1 MAAEPNL
8 YWNLRRYR
16 SRNYSKARDLTQ
28 FCLSNDFK
36 PHSQKGGGERF
47 RILIST
53 CDDLP
58 MSAESQLRQLQM
70 QDDASLRADVR
81 ALGELLGQSLIRQ
94 EGKALFDLVE
104 RVRAAVRSGSAEA
117 ELKSVNV
124 EQAEQLVRAF
134 STYFH
139 LANVAEQV
147 HRSRVLAKEREESG
161 SWIAQ
166 AIGKIEKARESGY
179 EFTVDDLKNWLDG
192 FSVRPVFTAHPT
204 EASRRSVLNK
214 LALISDL
221 LETANSKRKES
232 RLSEAIDLLWQT
244 DELRVERPLVID
256 EAVNA
261 LYYLDDL
268 FRFTIPEVLEEFAN
282 EISKLGVEI
291 PPNAK
296 PLSFGTW
303 IGGDRDGNPN
313 VTPDVTRETIVVQ
326 VGHAIRV
333 ITEAMSKLR
342 QSLSVSTRIIE
353 VSDELR
359 ESVEKDLANIPEF
372 EPRYR
377 RLNAREPYR
386 LKTTA
391 IVHKLELTRK
401 RHAAGAPHVPGRDY
415 DNTQELLDDLYV
427 MRDSLLRNRGEL
439 IAHGELERVIR
450 VVNAF
455 GLIHATM
462 DVREHSQMHHAAIS
476 NFGIDSNYPN
486 LSPEQRFDILIS
498 ELSTSALRAPK
509 GLDTQSA
516 KTLDTFKAIHEL
528 ITQFGPE
535 VIETYIIS
543 MTKSPADV
551 IAAVVLAK
559 EAGLIDI
566 QNNVAKIGFVP
577 LLETVAELRAAD
589 SILDKLLSNP
599 IYRKLISLRDD
610 VQEVMLGYSDS
621 NKDAGIA
628 TSQWEIHQA
637 QRRLRDTAMKYG
649 VKLRLF
655 HGRGGSVGRGGGPT
669 YDALIALPWGSLDGQ
684 IKMTEQ
690 GEVISDKYS
699 IPMLARE
706 NVELTLAAALEATV
720 LNRGPRQPKEALTK
734 WNDCM
739 ETISENAFQ
748 RYRGLVTHPDLPSYF
763 YASTPVEQLGDMFLG
778 SRPSRRQGANDGIEN
793 LRAIPWVFGWTQSRQ
808 IVPGWYGVGS
818 GLKAARESGKASVL
832 KEMLSD
838 WHFFK
843 TFISNVEMTMA
854 KTDMKMAE
862 HYVKTLVPVELHH
875 FFHDIKAEFELT
887 SREINELRGND
898 NLLGDQPLLART
910 LQIRDQYLAPLHMM
924 QVNLL
929 ERVRQA
935 GESSDPSLRRA
946 LLLTINGVALGLR
959 NTG

>member
-1 MAAEPNL
+1 
-8 YWNLRRYR
+8 
-16 SRNYSKARDLTQ
+16 
-28 FCLSNDFK
+28 
-36 PHSQKGGGERF
+36 
-47 RILIST
+47 
-53 CDDLP
+53 
-58 MSAESQLRQLQM
+58 MSAESQLRELQQ

-81 ALGELLGQSLIRQ
+81 ALGEILGQSLVRQ
-94 EGKALFDLVE
+94 EGRPLLDLVE
-104 RVRAAVRSGSAEA
+104 KVRAAVRAGGGEA
-117 ELKSVNV
+117 ELKEATV
-124 EQAEQLVRAF
+124 EEAVQLVRAF

-147 HRSRVLAKEREESG
+147 HRSRVLSKEREQSG

-166 AIGKIEKARESGY
+166 AVDKIQQAQDAGQEIKE
-179 EFTVDDLKNWLDG
+179 EDLKSWLDD

-204 EASRRSVLNK
+204 EASRRSVLSK
-214 LALISDL
+214 LAQISDL
-221 LETANSKRKES
+221 LDSPKNKTREL
-232 RLSEAIDLLWQT
+232 RLSEAVDLLWQT

-268 FRFTIPEVLEEFAN
+268 FRLTVPEVLEEFAY
-282 EISKLGVEI
+282 EVARLGVTLS
-291 PPNAK
+291 PSSK

-333 ITEAMSKLR
+333 ITEVIAELR

-353 VSDELR
+353 VSKELQ
-359 ESVEKDLANIPEF
+359 ESVERDLANIPEF
-372 EPRYR
+372 EARYR

-391 IVHKLELTRK
+391 IVHRLELTRK
-401 RHAAGAPHVPGRDY
+401 RHAARAPHVAGRDY
-415 DNTQELLDDLYV
+415 ANTQELLDDLYV
-427 MRDSLLRNRGEL
+427 MRDSLLANHGEL
-439 IAHGELERVIR
+439 IATGQLERVIR
-450 VVNAF
+450 VVSAF

-462 DVREHSQMHHAAIS
+462 DVREHSQVHHAALA
-476 NFGIDSNYPN
+476 NFGIADDYADQTPD
-486 LSPEQRFDILIS
+486 QRFDTLIA
-498 ELSTSALRAPK
+498 ELESKTKRAPAN
-509 GLDTQSA
+509 LDPQSA
-516 KTLDTFKAIHEL
+516 KTLDTFKAINEL
-528 ITQFGPE
+528 IAQFGPE
-535 VIETYIIS
+535 VIETYIVS
-543 MTKSPADV
+543 MTKYPDDLL
-551 IAAVVLAK
+551 AACVLGK
-559 EAGLIDI
+559 EAGLVDLNSGKALISF
-566 QNNVAKIGFVP
+566 AP
-577 LLETVAELRAAD
+577 LLETVAELRSAD
-589 SILDKLLSNP
+589 VILEKLLSNP
-599 IYRKLISLRDD
+599 TYRKLVSLRDD

-699 IPMLARE
+699 LPTLARE

-720 LNRGPRQPKEALTK
+720 LNRGPRQSSEDLAK

-739 ETISENAFQ
+739 ELISDNSFQ
-748 RYRGLVTHPDLPSYF
+748 RYRGLVTHKDLPAYF

-778 SRPSRRQGANDGIEN
+778 SRPSRRQGANDGLDS

-818 GLKAARESGKASVL
+818 GLKAAREAGKTETL
-832 KEMLSD
+832 KQMLND

-854 KTDMKMAE
+854 KTDLKMAE
-862 HYVKTLVPVELHH
+862 HYVNTLVPQELRH
-875 FFHDIKAEFELT
+875 FLDDIKAEFELT
-887 SREINELRGND
+887 SKEINALRGND
-898 NLLGDQPLLART
+898 NLLGDQPLLKRT
-910 LQIRDQYLAPLHMM
+910 LMIRDQYLAPLHML
-924 QVNLL
+924 QVSLL
-929 ERVRQA
+929 DRVR
-935 GESSDPSLRRA
+935 SDEENADPLLRRA